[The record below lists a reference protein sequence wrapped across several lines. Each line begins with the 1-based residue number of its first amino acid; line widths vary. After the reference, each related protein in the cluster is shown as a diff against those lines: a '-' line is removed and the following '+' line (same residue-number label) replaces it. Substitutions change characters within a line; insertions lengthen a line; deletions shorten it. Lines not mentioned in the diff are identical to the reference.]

1 MRSLKPQ
8 FFCKLIEVGSTKPTS
23 SGSDKVRQERPQKLP
38 PEAVE
43 LVKWLL
49 QQIKSLDEIDYTVT
63 FDAVE
68 KGNFDFLTIVIREF
82 PDLILKVDRKN
93 HSIFH
98 VAVLNR
104 QKEIFR
110 TINIQQISSALKKFI
125 LQLKDDEENNIL
137 HLAGKMPSREQLQ
150 QEFFWFKEVERIV
163 DPMDVE
169 AENKD
174 KKTPTDLFNKK
185 MTDLKKEGEKWMKEI
200 ANSCMIVATLITT
213 VAFAA
218 AFTVPGGTKD
228 DTGTPHFLRKVSF
241 IIFVISDAI
250 ALASSSWSILT
261 ILSIYTT
268 RYTDEDF
275 VMLPRNLVVG
285 LSTLFLSIAAV
296 MVVFCATI
304 FIVFKDGKIWVPTL
318 ASMIASLPVISFTKQ
333 HQQLFYGVARL
344 TFEKS
349 FLAKTGKHSLFD
361 DDDNDEGKSWN
372 LKEQKDAACRNFLLK
387 CWDFIHY
394 RCSNFLEECWNS
406 TYSRFFD

>member
-1 MRSLKPQ
+1 MAAQSGHKEMVKFLYEDLLFISNEDKYVNEEDQ
-8 FFCKLIEVGSTKPTS
+8 CKLIHSLIRTGIYDIALQLLKEKPQLAT
-23 SGSDKVRQERPQKLP
+23 RR
-38 PEAVE
+38 
-43 LVKWLL
+43 
-49 QQIKSLDEIDYTVT
+49 DESNGET
-63 FDAVE
+63 A
-68 KGNFDFLTIVIREF
+68 L
-82 PDLILKVDRKN
+82 LILG
-93 HSIFH
+93 
-98 VAVLNR
+98 
-104 QKEIFR
+104 R
-110 TINIQQISSALKKFI
+110 TPINLPLKKLI
-125 LQLKDDEENNIL
+125 LQYKDDEENNIL
-137 HLAGKMPSREQLQ
+137 HLAGKMPSREQFNNVLGVALQLQ
-150 QEFFWFKEVERIV
+150 QELFWFKEVERIV
-163 DPMDVE
+163 DPMDVK

-174 KKTPTDLFNKK
+174 KKTPTDLFNEK
-185 MTDLKKEGEKWMKEI
+185 MTDLKKE
-200 ANSCMIVATLITT
+200 
-213 VAFAA
+213 

-228 DTGTPHFLRKVSF
+228 DTGTPHFIRKVSF

-304 FIVFKDGKIWVPTL
+304 FIVFKHGKIWVPTL
-318 ASMIASLPVISFTKQ
+318 ASIIASLPVISFTKQ
-333 HQQLFYGVARL
+333 HLQHFYGVARL
-344 TFEKS
+344 TFGKS
-349 FLAKTGKHSLFD
+349 FLSKTGKHSLFD